1 MRIGKYAS
9 WRIHSMILC
18 ASMLYCMVFSAGAI
32 AETAAVNERARAVF
46 DSHKHTVVSIQL
58 VLKTRYSFGS
68 DTQEQESNLELSGTV
83 ISPDGL
89 TVVAL
94 SSTDPTGLIRIL
106 SGEQDD
112 SDVATEISDVK
123 IMLPDG
129 NDIEAQVV
137 LRDNDLDLAFILP
150 TERPEEPLP
159 HVSLENVGKPKIFDQ
174 VVAINRLGQVAN
186 RVYSGA
192 LETIEAV
199 VERPRT
205 YYIPGSNPTHT
216 SMGCPAFTLDGEFV
230 GIFVVRAI
238 RRTTTTR
245 GSGSSMIAIIVPADE
260 IAYVAEQAPG
270 FDEPE

>member
-1 MRIGKYAS
+1 MRINGYAS
-9 WRIHSMILC
+9 WKRCSIMLC
-18 ASMLYCMVFSAGAI
+18 AVILFCVLYPVGAVS
-32 AETAAVNERARAVF
+32 ENLTVSERARDVF
-46 DSHKHTVVSIQL
+46 ESSKHAVVSIQL
-58 VLKTRYSFGS
+58 VLKTRYLFGG

-94 SSTDPTGLIRIL
+94 SSTDPTGLIRTL
-106 SGEQDD
+106 SGELDD
-112 SDVATEISDVK
+112 GDVATETSDVK
-123 IMLPDG
+123 IMLQDASE
-129 NDIEAQVV
+129 IEAQVV
-137 LRDNDLDLAFILP
+137 LRDNELDLAFIMP
-150 TERPEEPLP
+150 TERPDEPLP
-159 HVSLENVGKPKIFDQ
+159 YVSIENPGKPEIFDQ

-238 RRTTTTR
+238 RRTGTAR
-245 GSGSSMIAIIVPADE
+245 SSSSNMIAIIVPADE
-260 IAYVAEQAPG
+260 IVYVAEQVPG
-270 FDEPE
+270 FDDPE